1 MLPKSEELE
10 ALWAIAK
17 KLEADLKKI
26 KNAEITQ
33 QGLKNRL
40 AACAREWLR
49 VSPSIHAAGICNA
62 ETLNTYDR
70 AMSEVLNSTGSR
82 SRASAVRKK
91 LEPFVAGATDSI
103 VIPVIQHEGS
113 PRQVA
118 ARQILETLQPVLSD
132 DEVGY
137 VEEAARC
144 VTVQAHRAA
153 LIMLWAAAIAR
164 VHGAVTRIGF
174 DAYNKAIDVIAPRK
188 GQPFSR
194 VNVNSKLN
202 SLAELQCARDADI
215 LVVGMELFGYDLQV
229 FQELDRLL
237 GARNDAA
244 HPGMASPGALDVQQ
258 FATKLRALVFES
270 VR

>member
-10 ALWAIAK
+10 SLLANAK
-17 KLEADLKKI
+17 RLEADLKKL

-33 QGLKNRL
+33 QALKDRL
-40 AACAREWLR
+40 ASCAREWLR
-49 VSPSIHAAGICNA
+49 ISPNIRAAGICSIEA
-62 ETLNTYDR
+62 LNTYDK
-70 AMSEVLNSTGSR
+70 AMSDVLNATGAR

-91 LEPFVAGATDSI
+91 LEPFVGSATDTV
-103 VIPVIQHEGS
+103 VIPIIQYEGS

-118 ARQILETLQPVLSD
+118 ARQIIDALQSLLS
-132 DEVGY
+132 EEELGY

-164 VHGAVTRIGF
+164 FHSAITRAGF
-174 DAYNKAIDVIAPRK
+174 DAYNKAVDAVTARK

-194 VNVNSKLN
+194 VNAGSKLN
-202 SLAELQCARDADI
+202 SLAELQRARDADI
-215 LVVGMELFGYDLQV
+215 LVVGIDLFGYDLQV

-237 GARNDAA
+237 GTRNDAA
-244 HPGMASPGALDVQQ
+244 HPGMGSPGALDVQQ
-258 FATKLRALVFES
+258 FASKLRTLVFERVS
-270 VR
+270 